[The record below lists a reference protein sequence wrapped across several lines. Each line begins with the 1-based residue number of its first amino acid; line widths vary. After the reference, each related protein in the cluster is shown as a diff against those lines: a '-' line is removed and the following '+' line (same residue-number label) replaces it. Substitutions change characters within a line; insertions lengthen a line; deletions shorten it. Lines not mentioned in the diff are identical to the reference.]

1 MSDEPA
7 VAVGL
12 DENDALTLAQLVER
26 SGFSESELRELIEC
40 GALGPRDQATTTAW
54 TFSARAVV
62 AARTAS
68 RLREEFALD
77 DTHSVAVVLRLTQ
90 RIEILE
96 TQLRAF
102 RSRR

>member
-1 MSDEPA
+1 MSNETG

-12 DENDALTLAQLVER
+12 DDNAALTFEQLVER
-26 SGFSESELRELIEC
+26 SGFSENELRELIEC
-40 GALGPRDQATTTAW
+40 GALGPPEQAATAW

-62 AARTAS
+62 VLRTAS

-77 DTHSVAVVLRLTQ
+77 DTHSIAVVLRLAQ

-102 RSRR
+102 RNRR

>member
-1 MSDEPA
+1 MSNETA

-12 DENDALTLAQLVER
+12 DDNDALTFEQLVER
-26 SGFSESELRELIEC
+26 SGFSENELRELIEC
-40 GALGPRDQATTTAW
+40 GALGPRDQATTSW

-62 AARTAS
+62 VARMAN

-96 TQLRAF
+96 MQLRT
-102 RSRR
+102 SRNRR

>member
-1 MSDEPA
+1 MSNETG

-12 DENDALTLAQLVER
+12 DDDALTFEQLGER
-26 SGFSESELRELIEC
+26 SGFSEHELRELIEC
-40 GALGPRDQATTTAW
+40 GALGPRDQATTAW
-54 TFSARAVV
+54 TFSTRAVV
-62 AARTAS
+62 VARMAS

-96 TQLRAF
+96 MQLRT
-102 RSRR
+102 SRNRR

>member
-1 MSDEPA
+1 MSNEPS

-12 DENDALTLAQLVER
+12 DDNDALTFEQLVER
-26 SGFSESELRELIEC
+26 SGFSDDELRELIEC
-40 GALGPRDQATTTAW
+40 GALWPRDQVTW

-62 AARTAS
+62 VARTAS

-77 DTHSVAVVLRLTQ
+77 DPHSVAVVLRLTQ
-90 RIEILE
+90 RIEFLE

-102 RSRR
+102 RNRR

>member
-1 MSDEPA
+1 MSDETA

-12 DENDALTLAQLVER
+12 DDNGALTFEQLVER
-26 SGFSESELRELIEC
+26 SGFSENELRELIEC
-40 GALGPRDQATTTAW
+40 GALRPRDQATTAW

-62 AARTAS
+62 VARTAH
-68 RLREEFALD
+68 RLREQFALD

-96 TQLRAF
+96 MQLRT
-102 RSRR
+102 SRNRR